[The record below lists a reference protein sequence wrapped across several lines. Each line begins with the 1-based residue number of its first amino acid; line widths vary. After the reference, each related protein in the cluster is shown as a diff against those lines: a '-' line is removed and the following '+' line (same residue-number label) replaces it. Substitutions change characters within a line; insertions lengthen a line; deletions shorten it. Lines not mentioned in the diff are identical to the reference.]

1 MNFKRVVTSFC
12 VLCVDE
18 AMALTKIPT
27 LYTQRLVLRPFSLA
41 DVPTIVTLAGDWDI
55 AFNTLSVPHPYTE
68 EHAVQWIRQQA
79 VQWEQKQ
86 AINFAIAHS
95 DNTVVG
101 SIGLGLVPSFNL
113 AELGY
118 WVGKPYWGKGYATE
132 AARALVNFGFE
143 KLSLHRIQATHFGN
157 NPASGRVMQ
166 KVGLLYEGCR
176 RQHTLKWGEYRDIK
190 LYGMVRE
197 DWEGT

>member
-1 MNFKRVVTSFC
+1 M
-12 VLCVDE
+12 
-18 AMALTKIPT
+18 
-27 LYTQRLVLRPFSLA
+27 
-41 DVPTIVTLAGDWDI
+41 
-55 AFNTLSVPHPYTE
+55 
-68 EHAVQWIRQQA
+68 QWIRQQA

-86 AINFAIAHS
+86 AVNFAIAHS

-132 AARALVNFGFE
+132 AARAVVQFGFE

-166 KVGLLYEGCR
+166 KVGMLYEGCR

-190 LYGMVRE
+190 LYGMVAGRIGRE
-197 DWEGT
+197 PNLPSQYPHSTAFPRTGKTVENVPPHSADPLWRGALAKADGG